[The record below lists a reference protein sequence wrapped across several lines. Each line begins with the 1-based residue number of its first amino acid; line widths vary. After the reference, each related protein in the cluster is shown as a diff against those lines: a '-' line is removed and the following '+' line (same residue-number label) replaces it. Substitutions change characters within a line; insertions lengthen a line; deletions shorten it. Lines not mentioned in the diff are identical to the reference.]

1 MLEICAVCGCK
12 ALWKAGIVKGKQR
25 YRCKNC
31 NENQAETDGRVK
43 YSGAERKYA
52 LVMYLED
59 CGFRRIAR
67 IMSKIFGKHYRHQT
81 IMNWIKKA
89 GLRVLKE
96 NSKQEQMDVVEMDEL
111 YTFVKKL

>member
-31 NENQAETDGRVK
+31 NKNQAETDGRVK

-81 IMNWIKKA
+81 IMNWIKIA
-89 GLRVLKE
+89 GLKVSSERTT
-96 NSKQEQMDVVEMDEL
+96 SGDI
-111 YTFVKKL
+111 